1 MKQIIKGYTNVGY
14 DCDLDWSYMY
24 IGGTFV
30 EAVLKKYNG
39 KHIKV
44 TIEDVDMNNFYDEYV
59 IMNTMTAYRM
69 RRRKHTKWYAHRCVE
84 ATKLVHNI
92 LFNRE

>member
-59 IMNTMTAYRM
+59 IMNTMFAHRIKG
-69 RRRKHTKWYAHRCVE
+69 RKHTQWYKYRRKEVIE
-84 ATKLVHNI
+84 LVFTI
-92 LFNRE
+92 IKERV